1 MSQNIIQFVENDSFI
16 IVDIGFSS
24 YHVEHLKDFL
34 EYNSISIVKTQM
46 QLIDDFNHQ
55 KFNSVQSLKEYI
67 RLDDEIIHLDNF
79 VSKFADF
86 HKAKIGKT
94 IFPSFKFSLVMKLQ

>member
-1 MSQNIIQFVENDSFI
+1 MSQNIQFVNNDDFKI
-16 IVDIGFSS
+16 IDIGFSS

-34 EYNSISIVKTQM
+34 EYNSIPIVKTQM

-67 RLDDEIIHLDNF
+67 GLDDEIINLNNF
-79 VSKFADF
+79 VSKFVEF
-86 HKAKIGKT
+86 HKAKIGKN
-94 IFPSFKFSLVMKLQ
+94 IFPSFKLNVVMKLQ

>member
-1 MSQNIIQFVENDSFI
+1 MSQNIQFVNNDDFKI
-16 IVDIGFSS
+16 IDIGFSS

-34 EYNSISIVKTQM
+34 EYNSIPIVKTQM
-46 QLIDDFNHQ
+46 QLIDDFNNH
-55 KFNSVQSLKEYI
+55 KFNSIQSLKEYLG
-67 RLDDEIIHLDNF
+67 LDDEIINLDNF

-94 IFPSFKFSLVMKLQ
+94 IFPSFKLSLVMKLQ

>member
-1 MSQNIIQFVENDSFI
+1 MLQNIQFVNNNDFTI
-16 IVDIGFSS
+16 IDIGFSS

-34 EYNSISIVKTQM
+34 EYNVIPIVKTQM
-46 QLIDDFNHQ
+46 QLIDDFNNH
-55 KFNSVQSLKEYI
+55 KFNSLQSLKAYLG
-67 RLDDEIIHLDNF
+67 LDDEIIHLDNF

-94 IFPSFKFSLVMKLQ
+94 IFPSFKLSLVMKLQ